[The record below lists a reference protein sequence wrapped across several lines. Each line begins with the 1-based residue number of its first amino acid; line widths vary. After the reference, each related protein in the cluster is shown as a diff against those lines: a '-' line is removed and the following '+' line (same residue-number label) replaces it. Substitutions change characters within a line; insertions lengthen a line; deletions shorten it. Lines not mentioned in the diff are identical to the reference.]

1 LLTGFIIE
9 EIQIMYFING
19 FINIKIVVTMR
30 KKYFLTKLAIFG
42 FLALGT
48 ATTFVG
54 CKDYD
59 GDITELQTQIDANKA
74 DYTSVLNDK
83 LAAVNSQITALQ
95 GTQTALQA
103 TVATAQTAASA
114 AKTSSDAA
122 AAAAAAA
129 QLAAAQAKLD
139 AISNAAAALATVK
152 TELTTRISTLD
163 AKFENLKSTT
173 VTKEEL
179 AAINTS
185 LLTELANAKSAIDA
199 KIGTV
204 SAQIDAVDS
213 KYNTIVST
221 LATKNEVEVAL
232 QTLKTELAAINLQ
245 QSTFTAYQKV
255 VNDQF
260 ATLKSEI
267 TKINGDVPA
276 DSARISALEK
286 KVGTLEATLT
296 TAIATAKSEAIA
308 AAVAADTQ
316 MAASLQ
322 QMWQNY
328 VNTALDKYVS
338 KETYEADMQALR
350 SDIEEYAAGIN
361 AKLNTLNAIFSHR
374 LTSMA
379 FVPEIYSNGIPTI
392 YMFKLNYTEL
402 GKTDPLYAY
411 NHPKVKYRMNPSGV
425 TLDDICAFDYTGE
438 KAVNLGAR
446 SLGNDPAA
454 PISVAAAESLDGG
467 VLTLKLQR
475 NESIAFANYPQFSVV
490 SLKATLANK
499 ALASNEQP
507 GGVAVY
513 SDYVKTAQVP
523 LSCENLNIARNGSL
537 GYHYQPTQGGAQG
550 LPADETFDFD
560 GSLDLKA
567 KVASCYLANDDHIA
581 FDEASYGFTYRFAM
595 APAYNLESGGVS
607 TNQQDFANITPDGMM
622 TAKVYQ
628 NNPLNAAI
636 GRTPIVMVELIDAQ
650 CRVVK
655 RAFIKVKITAQKP
668 AALVI
673 KHCETITLSCSDR
686 DFAFNVEDLNT
697 KVYNVLPMS
706 HEQFWNNYNFNEGS
720 VPSPIISKPILKSAS
735 NDGGV
740 YSHEVH
746 WMLNDVE
753 FGVIPAEG
761 KLFVAECKCV
771 SKYEDASNLRD
782 VIFRYEITVKR
793 PDISIYG
800 KELTYWTNEGTAF
813 KVNVAVPTS
822 THDGNPNNCN
832 YKADLKN
839 AFTKDVYGKVILKEK
854 PSCACLKF
862 RVISVSPV
870 GSTGILIDANDN
882 ISLNLQ
888 SMNQKALDAL
898 NAGTLSAV
906 VMPYCDWNGMTQDLG
921 SFTVKFIRPLSISVT
936 TTHCFTD
943 GVSGGSK
950 IIYYGPN
957 HEVDDLIKDWRDET
971 VSDEMSLWNF
981 YGCSY
986 DIDVPDGVR
995 TNLKD
1000 INGNLVPTDG
1010 YQDGAVPKDVK
1021 LDKTVDWRGNRYLTY
1036 TNNGTPLTNDY
1047 DMFIPVKLNH
1057 KWGSISTTLKI
1068 HVNKLGT
1075 VSSIKRK

>member
-1 LLTGFIIE
+1 
-9 EIQIMYFING
+9 
-19 FINIKIVVTMR
+19 MR

-523 LSCENLNIARNGSL
+523 LSCENLNIAKENDL
-537 GYHYQPTQGGAQG
+537 GYHYKTDQPSAQG
-550 LPADETFDFD
+550 LSVPEATFDFD
-560 GSLDLKA
+560 KSLDLKT
-567 KVASCYLANDDHIA
+567 KVASCYLAGDGHIL

-595 APAYNLESGGVS
+595 APAAYNLVSGGVT
-607 TNQQDFANITPDGMM
+607 TNQQNFANVTADGIM
-622 TAKVYQ
+622 TARVYQ
-628 NNPLNAAI
+628 DNPLNAAV

-668 AALVI
+668 EALVI

-686 DFAFNVEDLNT
+686 DFAFNVERLNRE
-697 KVYNVLPMS
+697 VYNVLPMS
-706 HEQFWNNYNFNEGS
+706 HEQFWNNYDFDNGY
-720 VPSPIISKPILKSAS
+720 VPSPITSKPILKSAS

-746 WMLNDVE
+746 WMLNDTE
-753 FGVIPAEG
+753 FGVIPVEG

-771 SKYEDASNLRD
+771 SKYEDVSNLRD

-800 KELTYWTNEGTAF
+800 KELTYWTNGGTAF
-813 KVNVAVPTS
+813 KANVAVPTS
-822 THDGNPNNCN
+822 ASDGNPANCY

-839 AFTKDVYGKVILKEK
+839 AFTKDAYGHVILNEK
-854 PSCACLKF
+854 PSCGCLKF
-862 RVISVSPV
+862 RVLSVSPA
-870 GSTGILIDANDN
+870 GSTGIFIDANDN
-882 ISLNLQ
+882 IGLDLQ
-888 SMNQKALDAL
+888 SMNQTAIDAL
-898 NAGTLSAV
+898 NAGTLSAD
-906 VMPYCDWNGMTQDLG
+906 VMPYYDWNSMTKDLG
-921 SFTVKFIRPLSISVT
+921 KFTVKFISPFSSLKIT
-936 TTHCFTD
+936 TSHSFTD
-943 GVSGGSK
+943 AVSGGSK

-957 HEVDDLIKDWRDET
+957 HQVDDLLIDWRGET
-971 VSDEMSLWNF
+971 VSDEMPLWNF

-986 DIDVPDGVR
+986 VLNVPDGVT

-1000 INGNLVPTDG
+1000 VNGNLVPTEN
-1010 YQDGAVPKDVK
+1010 YQDGVVPKDVK
-1021 LDKTVDWRGNRYLTY
+1021 LTTSIAPNGDRCIIY
-1036 TNNGTPLTNDY
+1036 TNNGTPLTSDY
-1047 DMFIPVKLNH
+1047 EMFIPVKLNH

-1068 HVNKLGT
+1068 HVNKRGT
-1075 VSSIKRK
+1075 VSSIKR